1 MSQQN
6 ETNGR
11 QPIASDSPSQ
21 TNSVDQ
27 SERDA
32 ALCLHL
38 VSGIGPR
45 AFGELVSHFGSAAEV
60 LNAAPADLRDVP
72 GIGTKLVS
80 QIVDAQSKFDI
91 EPTLK
96 LCRDNDINILDP
108 TCDEYPTPLKE
119 IYDPPAILF
128 SHGKLSQND
137 SIAIAIVGSRHATH
151 YGKTVAEKLARGLS
165 MAGFTIVS
173 GLARGIDAAAHQGA
187 LKAGGRTIAV
197 LGGGLLKMYPP
208 EHKGLAGEIRN
219 QGAVLSESLPMSAP
233 KSGSFPKRN
242 RIVTG
247 LSLGVIV
254 VEASDRSGALISA
267 RLSMEQGREVFA
279 VPGRI
284 DSRMSR
290 GCHRLLR
297 DGAKLVESVD
307 DGIEALGPLAPPT
320 PLTSEK
326 TIRHPAELK
335 LTEQESLVLNCIG
348 SEATE
353 FDQIIVQT
361 GLPPSRVLST
371 ISVLEIRRLI
381 RRVSGTALVRS

>member
-297 DGAKLVESVD
+297 DGAKLAESVD
-307 DGIEALGPLAPPT
+307 DVIEELGPLATPT
-320 PLTSEK
+320 QLTSVDPARQRNR
-326 TIRHPAELK
+326 TCAEL
-335 LTEQESLVLNCIG
+335 
-348 SEATE
+348 
-353 FDQIIVQT
+353 IVFK
-361 GLPPSRVLST
+361 R
-371 ISVLEIRRLI
+371 
-381 RRVSGTALVRS
+381 